1 MADGNKRRTILA
13 IDLKSFYA
21 SVECV
26 DRGLDPFTTPLVVC
40 DKSRGQGTLILAV
53 SPYLKTLGIPGRLR
67 LYDLPKIDGMI
78 YAMPRMERYIRK
90 SVEVLSIYLEYVDV
104 RDMHVY
110 SQDEA
115 FLDITDY
122 LEAAGC
128 SKTTFAKRII
138 REIYKKTGLTVTAGI
153 GDNLFLAKVAMDI
166 EAKHRKDNIA
176 CWSEED
182 VPNKLWPL
190 SPLSKMWSIGK
201 RTEKK
206 LNDLGFYT
214 VGDIAAADP
223 FFLKSKFGVLGEE
236 LYEHANGRDDAQIR
250 DVREPLNRSLGSGQ
264 VLMRDYGGIEAF
276 TAVKDTLDELER
288 RIRKEHVLA
297 GGISLYIGYK
307 DEGQGF
313 ACGMKFVTPTSDHE
327 LFLEAVKEIYFSCYD
342 GESKV
347 RNVCLQAFGVV
358 EDDARQLSLFN
369 EDDERRRRE
378 EQILDVEEKIRGVYG
393 DKSVFRASYLLKEST
408 ALKRF
413 DQIGGHNKL

>member
-1 MADGNKRRTILA
+1 MESGEKKRTVLA

-40 DKSRGQGTLILAV
+40 DKSRGEGTLILAV

-67 LYDLPKIDGMI
+67 LFDLPKIDGMI

-104 RDMHVY
+104 SDMHVY

-122 LEAAGC
+122 LGAAGC
-128 SKTTFAKRII
+128 SPVTFAKRII
-138 REIYKKTGLTVTAGI
+138 REIYQKTNLTVTAGI
-153 GDNLFLAKVAMDI
+153 GENLFLAKVAMDV
-166 EAKHRKDNIA
+166 EAKHKKDNIA
-176 CWSEED
+176 FWTRED
-182 VPNKLWPL
+182 VPAKLWPL
-190 SPLSKMWSIGK
+190 TPLSKMWSIGK

-214 VGDIAAADP
+214 IGDIAAADP

-236 LYEHANGRDDAQIR
+236 LYEHANGEDDARIQR
-250 DVREPLNRSLGSGQ
+250 PYEPLNRSLGSGQ
-264 VLMRDYGGIEAF
+264 VLMRDYDGSEAF

-288 RIRKEHVLA
+288 RIHKEHVLA

-307 DEGQGF
+307 DEGKGF
-313 ACGMKFVTPTSDHE
+313 ACGMQFEAPTSDHR
-327 LFLEAVKEIYFSCYD
+327 LFLDALREIYFSCYD

-347 RNVCLQAFGVV
+347 RNVCIQAFGTVPD
-358 EDDARQLSLFN
+358 EGRQLSLFE
-369 EDDERRRRE
+369 EDEKRRE
-378 EQILDVEEKIRGVYG
+378 KEEKILETEEKIRGIYG
-393 DKSVFRASYLLKEST
+393 DKSVFRASYLLPEST

-413 DQIGGHNKL
+413 AQIGGHNKL